1 MDFIYAVEAA
11 KAGAEIRRNVAWSW
25 NTAFTIRLDDNKGD
39 ELDFYVTSSA
49 PRKPYAIKIGDV
61 LADDWVAKFQMTDF
75 KHALDA
81 LFSSKR
87 IGRIAWLSEPPA
99 NAAYG
104 YKAGE
109 SKFEVYSD
117 ICDDSR
123 YDFLYDMT
131 LSSVDIAAEDWVV
144 YDENWKVITD
154 QCIS

>member
-1 MDFIYAVEAA
+1 MDFIEAVEAA
-11 KAGAEIRRNVAWSW
+11 KAG
-25 NTAFTIRLDDNKGD
+25 
-39 ELDFYVTSSA
+39 FYVGRPDQDKTIYMNFDLIFTNVQDDSVA
-49 PRKPYAIKIGDV
+49 ELHYFDF
-61 LADDWVAKFQMTDF
+61 LADDWEILTPTTDF
-75 KHALDA
+75 EHALDA
-81 LFSSKR
+81 LFSGKR

-99 NAAYG
+99 NVAYG

-123 YDFLYDMT
+123 YDFLYNMT

-144 YDENWKVITD
+144 YNENWKVITD